1 MNDISHRI
9 DLAPSAPLDSA
20 NALPSEAYI
29 DTALA
34 RPERERVFAPSW
46 QLVGHTSSIPAAG
59 DHLVSDAA
67 GIPLV
72 IVRGDDGE
80 IRALHNVCRH
90 RAGPLA
96 LEDGKGARS
105 LRCRYHG
112 WNYALDGCLKAAIE
126 MEGARDFDAGEIRLP
141 QARIAEWQGFLFA
154 AIGAVPEL
162 EEVLAGISER
172 MAPQRLGAYV
182 RTAREHYDI
191 ACDWKVYVDNY
202 LEGYHVP
209 HIHPALN
216 RMLDYRSYRTETAR
230 WHSLQWSP
238 LESSA
243 DLYGNGDALYWF
255 VWPNTMLNVLPGRV
269 QTNRVLPLEP
279 GRCRVVFDYYYAAAG
294 DDAAQRRDREFSHLV
309 QHEDVS
315 ICEAVQRGL
324 ASGSYRAGRLN
335 PARESG
341 VHHFQELWRAA
352 MRRA

>member
-1 MNDISHRI
+1 MND
-9 DLAPSAPLDSA
+9 LTPDSA
-20 NALPSEAYI
+20 LVQSTSLETATALPAQVYV
-29 DTALA
+29 DA
-34 RPERERVFAPSW
+34 RFAVGERERVFAPSW
-46 QLVGHTSSIPAAG
+46 QLVGHVSSIPGPG

-96 LEDGKGARS
+96 FEDGKGAHS

-112 WNYALDGCLKAAIE
+112 WNYALDGCLKTAIE

-141 QARIAEWQGFLFA
+141 QARLAQWQGFLFA

-172 MAPQRLGAYV
+172 MAPQRLDGYV

-279 GRCRVVFDYYYAAAG
+279 GRCRVLFDYYYAAAG
-294 DDAAQRRDREFSHLV
+294 DDAAQRRDREFSRLV